1 MRPHSSRAHLITH
14 LLPSVSHD
22 PNEQLTTPGY
32 CSTFRPEGQY
42 VRAWLLTIVSLVG
55 LAMLAGVGAQA
66 APPVDRVLAVRIGGE
81 GQATR
86 VVIESDAPMKYH
98 VFLLAAGS
106 NRVVIDLPRVR
117 WSINGLTA
125 EAGSGKGA
133 GVVSSFRYAHNTST
147 TSRLVLDLA
156 GPAIVAREFVL
167 PPKAKGER
175 HKLVLD
181 LESATAEAFAKAAT
195 GDMSGPQ
202 PVSKQTAR
210 KPLIVIDP
218 GHGGKDPG
226 SISKSGL
233 YEKDVTLS
241 AALALRDDLLK
252 SERYDV
258 ALTRSTDV
266 FIELEDRVTKARTLG
281 ADLFIALHAD
291 AGPKPSTSGA
301 SVYTLSP
308 EGEKRIDGARKEND
322 WILDVEIDSGRPEEV
337 NRILADL
344 VQRETKNQSARFAQ
358 MLAESIAQAG
368 WPTLENTHR
377 QKGFYVLLSPDVP
390 AALLEMG
397 FMTNDNDAAAMVS
410 ESKRRKLVKGV
421 ANAIDQFFE
430 NQTRLVASR

>member
-1 MRPHSSRAHLITH
+1 
-14 LLPSVSHD
+14 
-22 PNEQLTTPGY
+22 
-32 CSTFRPEGQY
+32 
-42 VRAWLLTIVSLVG
+42 VRAWLFSVLC
-55 LAMLAGVGAQA
+55 LAGLVAAPLVSAQA
-66 APPVDRVLAVRIGGE
+66 GPPVERVLAVRIGGE

-86 VVIESDAPMKYH
+86 VVLEADAPLNYH

-106 NRVVIDLPRVR
+106 NRVVVDLQRVR
-117 WSINGLTA
+117 WTINGLTS

-133 GVVSSFRYAHNTST
+133 GVVSGFRYAHNTAS

-167 PPKAKGER
+167 PPKSGEDR
-175 HKLVLD
+175 HRLVLD
-181 LESATAEAFAKAAT
+181 LEPSTPEAFAQAAT
-195 GDMSGPQ
+195 GAMSGPQ
-202 PVSKQTAR
+202 PVSQQPSR

-226 SISKSGL
+226 ASSKSGVR
-233 YEKDVTLS
+233 EKDVTLA
-241 AALALRDDLLK
+241 AALALREELVK
-252 SERYDV
+252 SKRYDV

-266 FIELEDRVTKARTLG
+266 FIELEDRVTKARNLG
-281 ADLFIALHAD
+281 ADLFLVLHAD

-308 EGEKRIDGARKEND
+308 EGEKRVDSARREND
-322 WILDVEIDSGRPEEV
+322 WILDVEVDSQRPAEV

-358 MLAESIAQAG
+358 MLAESISEAG

-377 QKGFYVLLSPDVP
+377 QRGFFVLLSPDVP

-397 FMTNDNDAAAMVS
+397 FMTNEADVAALVS
-410 ESKRRKLVKGV
+410 ETKRRKLLKGV
-421 ANAIDQFFE
+421 AEAIDDFFD